1 MGIATRITDPR
12 SLQQTWLMP
21 RIYGGRGGSNVPV
34 TVTLPTGEKVE
45 GLLSK
50 LDDFIVTLSDSNG
63 RLLSFPRDH
72 DVPKV
77 EVHDPMAPHKQLLTV
92 YTDKDIHDVTAWMVT
107 LK

>member
-1 MGIATRITDPR
+1 
-12 SLQQTWLMP
+12 MP
-21 RIYGGRGGSNVPV
+21 RLYGGRGGANVPV
-34 TVTLPTGEKVE
+34 TVTLANGEKVE
-45 GLLSK
+45 GALSK
-50 LDDFIVTLSDSNG
+50 LDDFIVVLTDSTG
-63 RLLSFPRDH
+63 KVFRFSPDH